1 MSNLPR
7 RTGRAKP
14 TERFWFVLAMIV
26 CGEIIAADTGQGQPL
41 ESLAGESAA
50 EDLAKSISTEQYNQ
64 MYGPISLRT
73 TAGVSVNYTD
83 NVFYSYHAQDDIMI
97 EPHVSLDSLWPITP
111 LNTLRL
117 TLGLSY
123 EWYMRN
129 PVLNANGPLVNP
141 GSELAFNLFVGDFR
155 IRLHDRFSYQESL
168 FINSP
173 ATANEPFYNF
183 NNVGTFKRLDN
194 YAGFDVAW
202 DLNRVVLTAGYD
214 HENFDSYTSGFEYLD
229 RSSEWL
235 TSSAALKLGDHVQTG
250 LEGKMSWND
259 YDQQTILNDNWRVQ
273 VGPFVEATVWGG
285 IKLRA
290 GGGFDQARYDVNAGG
305 NSDYDNFYAYGSIRQ
320 QLRFFSHA
328 LEAGRETVLGAN
340 ANNMRTTY
348 AGYTISSPIIA
359 HIDVKAH
366 AFVNAGEEFG
376 GAFDEKFTY
385 YDAGIKLGY
394 QWAKNWRTELGYG
407 FLLKRSDIPLRAF
420 QRDMATIDMIWSF

>member
-1 MSNLPR
+1 
-7 RTGRAKP
+7 
-14 TERFWFVLAMIV
+14 
-26 CGEIIAADTGQGQPL
+26 
-41 ESLAGESAA
+41 
-50 EDLAKSISTEQYNQ
+50 
-64 MYGPISLRT
+64 
-73 TAGVSVNYTD
+73 
-83 NVFYSYHAQDDIMI
+83 
-97 EPHVSLDSLWPITP
+97 
-111 LNTLRL
+111 
-117 TLGLSY
+117 
-123 EWYMRN
+123 
-129 PVLNANGPLVNP
+129 
-141 GSELAFNLFVGDFR
+141 
-155 IRLHDRFSYQESL
+155 
-168 FINSP
+168 
-173 ATANEPFYNF
+173 
-183 NNVGTFKRLDN
+183 
-194 YAGFDVAW
+194 
-202 DLNRVVLTAGYD
+202 
-214 HENFDSYTSGFEYLD
+214 
-229 RSSEWL
+229 
-235 TSSAALKLGDHVQTG
+235 
-250 LEGKMSWND
+250 MSWND